1 MSWVVD
7 GNNLLGR
14 IGGQARESVDAKR
27 ELVQRLGQF
36 ARARRVRVACYFD
49 GPEPESFGK
58 HLGSV
63 IVVFSGR
70 RSADELIVQR
80 LSERD
85 GWKVVTSDQALASRV
100 VGRRVEIVAP
110 HAFARM
116 LEETARQQGGGGSD
130 ADDWQAYFSDPKNRN
145 VF

>member
-14 IGGQARESVDAKR
+14 ISNTARESVDAKR

-36 ARARRVRVACYFD
+36 ARSKRVRVACYFD
-49 GPEPESFGK
+49 GPEPEHFGK

-63 IVVFSGR
+63 IVIFSGR
-70 RSADELIVQR
+70 KSADELIAQR
-80 LSERD
+80 VSERD
-85 GWKVVTSDQALASRV
+85 GWKVVTSDQALAARV
-100 VGRRVEIVAP
+100 AGRRVEIVAP
-110 HAFARM
+110 HELVRM
-116 LEETARQQGGGGSD
+116 LEETARQQAGGSD
-130 ADDWQAYFSDPKNRN
+130 VDDWQAYFSDPKNRN